1 MRLGSLLVALPTRV
15 DLPVTV
21 MIHIFNLHSLLFPFL
36 ITLKSRNK
44 KEEIKAKIVSEC
56 IAGMMIR

>member
-36 ITLKSRNK
+36 ITPKILKQKRGNK
-44 KEEIKAKIVSEC
+44 NKNC
-56 IAGMMIR
+56 I